1 MAEGQSPALVH
12 FLAQRPRLRLLAYR
26 LLGSNADADDVVQDA
41 WLKWCRVAER
51 VEEPAAFLTTQV
63 TRLALDRLRKAQ
75 RRARLG
81 AQWLPDPWVEPVD
94 PGEADLSTG
103 LLLLLERLSP
113 DQRGVYVLREAMDLD
128 FADIAGILGKSVTTC
143 RQIMSRA
150 RAAIRGGQ
158 RYDWDAAQ
166 TATLVR
172 RFAAAC
178 DQRDYAALVSLLGT
192 QSHLISDGGGKVKS
206 ARNPILGPDRIARF
220 LLGVRRKFQPADF
233 AFRLAEVNGLPALIG
248 EAEGR
253 IRWVVTVGCAEGR
266 IGQVYLL
273 ADPDRLP
280 GAYPTISSS
289 V

>member
-41 WLKWCRVAER
+41 WLKWCKVAEG

-63 TRLALDRLRKAQ
+63 TRLALDRLRKDQ

-81 AQWLPDPWVEPVD
+81 AQWLPDPWVEAVE

-103 LLLLLERLSP
+103 LLLLLERLTP
-113 DQRGVYVLREAMDLD
+113 DQRAVYVLREAMDLD
-128 FADIAGILGKSVTTC
+128 FADIAATLGKSVATC

-150 RAAIRGGQ
+150 RAALKEGP

-166 TATLVR
+166 TAILAR
-172 RFAAAC
+172 RLATAC
-178 DQRDYAALVSLLGT
+178 DQRDYAALVALLGT
-192 QSHLISDGGGKVKS
+192 QSRLISDGGAKVKS

-233 AFRLAEVNGLPALIG
+233 TLRMAEINGLPALIG

-253 IRWVVTVGCAEGR
+253 ARWVITLGCADGR
-266 IGQVYLL
+266 IGGLYLL

-280 GAYPTISSS
+280 YSTISSS